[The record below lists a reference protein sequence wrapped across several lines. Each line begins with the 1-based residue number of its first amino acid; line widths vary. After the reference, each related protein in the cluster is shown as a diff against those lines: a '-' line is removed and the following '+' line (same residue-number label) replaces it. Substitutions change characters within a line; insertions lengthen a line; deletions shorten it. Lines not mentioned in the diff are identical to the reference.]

1 MLISQAIFST
11 GWKYLKSKPSYNKVL
26 QCSLCLLAPP
36 PAKVSGSHQN
46 TSDYAGTVEWAQL
59 DLQSI
64 QHRDYF
70 GHLSI
75 FPNCFWWFRTS
86 FQIQKLN
93 LKIFLMCR
101 SLGNKN
107 VWGSKLSDR
116 QTILHLAK
124 KRVIVW
130 FVLPSIYK
138 VCQEL
143 LALTPASIL
152 EFEIDWKGPGPIL

>member
-26 QCSLCLLAPP
+26 QCSLCSLAPP

-75 FPNCFWWFRTS
+75 SISRLPKKGTS
-86 FQIQKLN
+86 YFFTNIEFMRG
-93 LKIFLMCR
+93 FL
-101 SLGNKN
+101 
-107 VWGSKLSDR
+107 
-116 QTILHLAK
+116 
-124 KRVIVW
+124 
-130 FVLPSIYK
+130 
-138 VCQEL
+138 
-143 LALTPASIL
+143 SIL
-152 EFEIDWKGPGPIL
+152 VLGSFIEKHFKFGW